1 MASRIGYSVSQLQ
14 RCGKTNASTEFWK
27 PTTLLVQRTNPSM
40 ASYRAFGTSDKNNSK
55 PQPDTKTSDEPED
68 ESHLN
73 WKDRKEAP
81 RWMQRI
87 APTKGGKWPPSPQ
100 EAVILSAGL
109 AVFVWSWT
117 A

>member
-1 MASRIGYSVSQLQ
+1 V
-14 RCGKTNASTEFWK
+14 E
-27 PTTLLVQRTNPSM
+27 
-40 ASYRAFGTSDKNNSK
+40 
-55 PQPDTKTSDEPED
+55 EEED

-81 RWMQRI
+81 KWMRRI

-100 EAVILSAGL
+100 EAVILVSGF